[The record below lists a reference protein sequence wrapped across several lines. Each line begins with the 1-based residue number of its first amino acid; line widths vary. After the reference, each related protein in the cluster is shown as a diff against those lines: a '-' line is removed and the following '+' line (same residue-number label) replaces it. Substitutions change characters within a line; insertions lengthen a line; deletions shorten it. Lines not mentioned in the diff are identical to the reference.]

1 MHLYIHIPFCE
12 SKCFYCSFT
21 SLKKKDFE
29 IHYLHALIQDIKH
42 QIDFFKI
49 DKNSIKTIFIGGGT
63 PSLMEANFYEKIF
76 VFLQNY
82 LQKNSEISI
91 EANPNSSNFSWLK
104 EMKNLGFNRI
114 SFGSQ
119 SFHEKK
125 LQFLGRIHDKKSIFT
140 SIENAKK
147 AGFENI
153 NLDLIYDTKLDD
165 KKMLDYEISNLA
177 LLDIN
182 HVSAYN
188 LTIEEK
194 TKFAK
199 KYHYKKNAPN
209 LAKYFIKAI
218 ENLGYKQ
225 YEISNFGQIC
235 KHNLAYW
242 QGKDY
247 IGCGLSAVGF
257 LKNQR
262 FYTKKNLKDYVAN
275 PYFREIEKLNLQDL
289 HLEHIFLGLRSIIG
303 INEKKLEPLEKE
315 KAFFLSKKGKL
326 VYKNGTFYNT
336 NYLLSDELAL
346 YICT

>member
-29 IHYLHALIQDIKH
+29 KNYLNALMQDIKY
-42 QIDFFKI
+42 QLNFFKVN
-49 DKNSIKTIFIGGGT
+49 KNSIKTIFIGGGT
-63 PSLMEANFYEKIF
+63 PSLMETSFYEKIF
-76 VFLQNY
+76 IFLQEY
-82 LQKNSEISI
+82 LKQECEITI
-91 EANPNSSNFSWLK
+91 EANPNSSNFLWLK

-147 AGFENI
+147 AGFNNI

-194 TKFAK
+194 TKFATK
-199 KYHYKKNAPN
+199 CHFKKNAPR

-262 FYTKKNLKDYVAN
+262 FYTKKKLKDYIAN
-275 PYFREIEKLNLQDL
+275 PTFREIENLNLQDL

-326 VYKNGTFYNT
+326 VYKNGFFYNT

-346 YICT
+346 FLS

>member
-29 IHYLHALIQDIKH
+29 KDYLNALMQDIKH
-42 QIDFFKI
+42 QLNFFKV
-49 DKNSIKTIFIGGGT
+49 DKNSFKSIFIGGGT
-63 PSLMEANFYEKIF
+63 PSLMDISFYETIF
-76 VFLQNY
+76 TFLQDY
-82 LQKNSEISI
+82 IKDNSEISI
-91 EANPNSSNFSWLK
+91 EANPSSSNLSWLK
-104 EMKNLGFNRI
+104 GMKDLGVNRI
-114 SFGSQ
+114 SYGVQ
-119 SFHEKK
+119 SFNEHK
-125 LQFLGRIHDKKSIFT
+125 LKFLGRNHDQKSIFM

-147 AGFENI
+147 AGFDNI
-153 NLDLIYDTKLDD
+153 NLDLIYDTKLDNT
-165 KKMLDYEISNLA
+165 KMLDYELLNLA
-177 LLDIN
+177 LLNIS

-194 TKFAK
+194 TRFAK
-199 KYHYKKNAPN
+199 KFHFKKNAPR
-209 LAKYFIKAI
+209 LAKYFIKGI

-257 LKNQR
+257 LKKQR
-262 FYTKKNLKDYVAN
+262 FYTKKNLKDYIAN
-275 PYFREIEKLNLQDL
+275 PCFREVENLNLKDL
-289 HLEHIFLGLRSIIG
+289 HLEHIFLGLRSIVG
-303 INEKKLEPLEKE
+303 VDETKLEPLEKE
-315 KAFFLSKKGKL
+315 KALFLSKKGKL
-326 VYKNGTFYNT
+326 VYKNGIFYNT

-346 YICT
+346 YINT

>member
-29 IHYLHALIQDIKH
+29 KDYLNALMQDIKY
-42 QIDFFKI
+42 QLDFFKL
-49 DKNSIKTIFIGGGT
+49 DKNSIKTVFVGGGT
-63 PSLMEANFYEKIF
+63 PSLMDASFYKKIF
-76 VFLQNY
+76 IFLQNY
-82 LQKNSEISI
+82 LQKDSEISI
-91 EANPNSSNFSWLK
+91 EANPNSSNFYWLK
-104 EMKNLGFNRI
+104 EIKNLGFNRI
-114 SFGSQ
+114 SFGVQ

-125 LQFLGRIHDKKSIFT
+125 LQFLGRIHDQKSIFT

-147 AGFENI
+147 AGFDNI

-165 KKMLDYEISNLA
+165 KKMLDYEISKLT
-177 LLDIN
+177 LLNIN

-194 TKFAK
+194 TRFAK
-199 KYHYKKNAPN
+199 KFHFKKNAPR
-209 LAKYFIKAI
+209 LAKYFIKTI

-235 KHNLAYW
+235 KHNIAYW

-262 FYTKKNLKDYVAN
+262 FYTKKSLKDYIN
-275 PYFREIEKLNLQDL
+275 DPCFREIENLNSKDL
-289 HLEHIFLGLRSIIG
+289 RLEHIFLGLRSIIG
-303 INEKKLEPLEKE
+303 VDETKLEPLERE
-315 KAFFLSKKGKL
+315 KAMFLSKKRKL
-326 VYKNGTFYNT
+326 VYKNGIFYNT

-346 YICT
+346 YIST